1 MRRTIPHLGVL
12 TILAT
17 VLVGCSGGDDAENTP
32 TSTSTSTTAAPVT
45 SLATTLAPPV
55 PTTVSVNPTT
65 IATSTTEADT
75 AVVEFPAYEIVS
87 RSESA
92 DGDTLVILIDSD
104 FDDALTDIDLQNL
117 LADVV
122 EMFPPVYEAF
132 VVDSRTAANLVLAED
147 LDEQA
152 QSVLDQHFLVR
163 LEEGFRVVFT
173 GPFEGTRTLI
183 LGS

>member
-1 MRRTIPHLGVL
+1 MGVL

-17 VLVGCSGGDDAENTP
+17 VLVGCSGGDDAEP
-32 TSTSTSTTAAPVT
+32 TSTSISTTAAPIT

-55 PTTVSVNPTT
+55 PTTVSVSLTT
-65 IATSTTEADT
+65 IATTTTEANTGAFVD
-75 AVVEFPAYEIVS
+75 FPEYEIVS
-87 RSESA
+87 RSESP

-132 VVDSRTAANLVLAED
+132 VVDSRAAANLVLAED
-147 LDEQA
+147 LDEEA
-152 QSVLDQHFLVR
+152 ESVLEQHFLVR

-173 GPFEGTRTLI
+173 GPFEGARTLI

>member
-1 MRRTIPHLGVL
+1 MRRAIPHLGVL

-17 VLVGCSGGDDAENTP
+17 VLVGCSGGDDAENT
-32 TSTSTSTTAAPVT
+32 STTISTTAAPIT
-45 SLATTLAPPV
+45 SIATTVAPPV
-55 PTTVSVNPTT
+55 PTTVSVTAAPV
-65 IATSTTEADT
+65 ATSTTEAGT
-75 AVVEFPAYEIVS
+75 GPFVEFPEYEIVS

-92 DGDTLVILIDSD
+92 EGDTLVILIDSN
-104 FDDALTDIDLQNL
+104 FDDALTDIDLHNL

-132 VVDSRTAANLVLAED
+132 VVDSTAAADLVLAED

-152 QSVLDQHFLVR
+152 QSVLEQHFLVR

-173 GPFEGTRTLI
+173 GPFEGVRTLI